1 MINSFRR
8 YFSHYESTITLDNE
22 KEKSDIKHRS
32 IFSRTERLFDMIKY
46 ILVVLAI
53 FAVACSSEKLPEN
66 KTEAPV
72 VEKAETKDATPV
84 VKVETKNATPVVKV
98 EASMTMDATPVV
110 KETKDATPIKK

>member
-1 MINSFRR
+1 
-8 YFSHYESTITLDNE
+8 
-22 KEKSDIKHRS
+22 
-32 IFSRTERLFDMIKY
+32 MIKY

-84 VKVETKNATPVVKV
+84 VKVE
-98 EASMTMDATPVV
+98 ASMTMDATPVV